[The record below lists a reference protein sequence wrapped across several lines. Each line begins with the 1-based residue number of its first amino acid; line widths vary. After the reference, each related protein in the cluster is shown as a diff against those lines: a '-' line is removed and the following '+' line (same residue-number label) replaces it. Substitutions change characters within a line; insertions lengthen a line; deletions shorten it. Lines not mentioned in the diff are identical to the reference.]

1 MNRDLDDE
9 RRLLDIS
16 RWQREA
22 LEPPRLQQLR
32 TREPID
38 WDEVVAL
45 GLAILILVPYIGYLV
60 MTLPV

>member
-22 LEPPRLQQLR
+22 LKALHRV
-32 TREPID
+32 D
-38 WDEVVAL
+38 WDEAVAL
-45 GLAILILVPYIGYLV
+45 ALAIAILSPYLIFLVITTPI
-60 MTLPV
+60 